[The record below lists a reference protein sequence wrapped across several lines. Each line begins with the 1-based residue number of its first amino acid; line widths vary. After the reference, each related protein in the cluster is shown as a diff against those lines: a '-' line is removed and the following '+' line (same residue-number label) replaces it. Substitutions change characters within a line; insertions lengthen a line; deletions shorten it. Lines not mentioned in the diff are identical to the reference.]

1 MNFFFFF
8 PGKAIAN
15 RQVLGRL
22 SNNQSVGPMEM
33 YANER
38 CKSALCL
45 FASATSRDH
54 LPWWSLFP
62 FERKEGSFESST
74 DRTSPVPKSSM
85 N

>member
-1 MNFFFFF
+1 
-8 PGKAIAN
+8 
-15 RQVLGRL
+15 
-22 SNNQSVGPMEM
+22 M

-74 DRTSPVPKSSM
+74 DRTSLVPKSSM